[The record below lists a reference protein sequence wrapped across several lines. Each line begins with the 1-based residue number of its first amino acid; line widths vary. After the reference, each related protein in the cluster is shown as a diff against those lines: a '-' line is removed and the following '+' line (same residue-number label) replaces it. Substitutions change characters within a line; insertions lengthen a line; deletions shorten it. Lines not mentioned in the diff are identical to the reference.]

1 MKKLS
6 KVLLLTTAIAGV
18 AFCTNYNVAEKG
30 VFAGKMITTGHDEF
44 ASRNTTKVK
53 VDGRNA
59 LKTDGRFVS
68 GIRNSTKFEKPTD
81 HGEIGTRER
90 AIVYS

>member
-1 MKKLS
+1 MKRLS

-18 AFCTNYNVAEKG
+18 AFCTNYHVAEKS
-30 VFAGKMITTGHDEF
+30 VFAGKMITT
-44 ASRNTTKVK
+44 ASS
-53 VDGRNA
+53 
-59 LKTDGRFVS
+59 KTDGRFVS
-68 GIRNSTKFEKPTD
+68 GIRNSTKFEKPTN